1 MIGIESLS
9 REFVRNTVGVVLSL
23 QTVAIVYLWIDI
35 RKQDND
41 KDKLRKEIVLCEQNC
56 AEKRQEAARRETE
69 IYKLAVE
76 RLEKIQDNLERKK
89 NKR

>member
-1 MIGIESLS
+1 MLLSSLS
-9 REFVRNTVGVVLSL
+9 REFVRNTVAAVLAL
-23 QTVAIVYLWIDI
+23 QVVAIVYLWIRI
-35 RKQDND
+35 IQLDND
-41 KDKLRKEIVLCEQNC
+41 KDDLRKEVILCEQAC

-76 RLEKIQDNLERKK
+76 RLEKIQDNLDRKK